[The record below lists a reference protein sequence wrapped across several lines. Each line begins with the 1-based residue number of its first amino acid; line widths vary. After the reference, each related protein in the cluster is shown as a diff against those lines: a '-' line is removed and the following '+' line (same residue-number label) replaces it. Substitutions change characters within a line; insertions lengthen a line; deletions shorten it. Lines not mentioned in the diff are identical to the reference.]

1 MRKFA
6 KLGLIQTIERI
17 TGKMAPGRA
26 PSFTEAHVIK
36 ALETI
41 GVEKGVGRIKLSK
54 ILGLGEGEARTLVK
68 HLKNE
73 GLVEVYRSGI
83 ALSEFGEEMFLDLR
97 SKIPEATEV
106 PSSPLTVGTSNLA
119 VLVRDV
125 GHKVKYGVEQRDAAI
140 KVGALGAT
148 TLVFSGSRLTVPGLD
163 EDVFRGVRQIR
174 DMLVS
179 ELKPKE
185 NDVIII
191 GSANNKLKAELGA
204 KTAAFE
210 LLKSSEKEKPE

>member
-1 MRKFA
+1 
-6 KLGLIQTIERI
+6 LSLIQTIERI
-17 TGKMAPGRA
+17 MGKMAPGRA

-41 GVEKGVGRIKLSK
+41 GTEKGVGRIKLSK
-54 ILGLGEGEARTLVK
+54 MLGLGEGETRTLVK
-68 HLKNE
+68 HLDKE
-73 GLVEVYRSGI
+73 RLVEVSKSGI
-83 ALSEFGEEMFLDLR
+83 ALSEFGEEMFSDLR
-97 SKIPEATEV
+97 SKISEVTEI
-106 PSSPLTVGTSNLA
+106 PGSPLTVGPFNLA

-125 GHKVKYGVEQRDAAI
+125 GHRVRYGVEQRDAAI

-148 TLVFSGSRLTVPGLD
+148 TLVFSGDRLTVPGMG
-163 EDVFRGVRQIR
+163 EDVFRGVGQIW

-191 GSANNKLKAELGA
+191 GSADNKLKAELGA

-210 LLKSSEKEKPE
+210 LLKSSEKEKL

>member
-1 MRKFA
+1 M
-6 KLGLIQTIERI
+6 GLIQTIERI

-26 PSFTEAHVIK
+26 PSFTEAHVVK

-41 GVEKGVGRIKLSK
+41 GAGKGVGRIKLSK
-54 ILGLGEGEARTLVK
+54 ILGLGEGETRTLVK

-73 GLVEVYRSGI
+73 GLVEVSRSGI
-83 ALSEFGEEMFLDLR
+83 ALSKFGEENFLDLR
-97 SKIPEATEV
+97 SKIPGATEV
-106 PSSPLTVGTSNLA
+106 PGSPLTVGPFNLA
-119 VLVRDV
+119 VLVRDI
-125 GHKVKYGVEQRDAAI
+125 GHRVKYGVEQRDAAI

-148 TLVFSGSRLTVPGLD
+148 TLVFSGDRLTVPGMG
-163 EDVFRGVRQIR
+163 EDVFRGAKQIR
-174 DMLVS
+174 DALVS

-210 LLKSSEKEKPE
+210 LLKSSEKEKKRP